1 MPVNLG
7 TPLSWKSA
15 AGDDKAML
23 ENLQPNILKAHTREF
38 LSMFFVRFADQAKGR
53 AFLRALSAAPAKFL
67 KSALDH
73 LNEVAVFKASG
84 TPGTPYFG
92 VGLTK
97 LGYDLIG
104 VPAAK
109 QPGDAAFRA
118 GMATHAGGL
127 GDPAANSW
135 ATGLSGAHAVILVGD
150 QLAPPQAA
158 AVLKLKAL
166 LTAHPGVTVLVRQN
180 GHGQHNDNEE
190 GIEHFGYV
198 DGRSQPIFLV
208 EDLAAEKL
216 GKDGITTWDAAFPIG
231 RAIVADPAAPTP
243 ARHFGSYFVF
253 RKLEQNVKLF
263 KKEEEKL
270 ATRLGLTGDDAERA
284 GAMIVGR
291 FEDGTPLAVQFA
303 EGSCHPVPNDFDYSS
318 DPEGGKCPFFG
329 HIRKMNPRGSGGFE
343 PPATERLHIMA
354 RRGQTYG
361 VRTDGLNDGK
371 IANKPTKDVGLLFMA
386 FNADIGEQFEF
397 VQKNWANF
405 GGFPKVPAGVGA
417 PGPDPIIGN
426 GARPDVE
433 CPVQWGSAI
442 GVPPRKSA
450 RAPKAAVTMK
460 GGDYFFMPSIAFLRS
475 L

>member
-1 MPVNLG
+1 MPVNLNA
-7 TPLSWKSA
+7 PLSWKSA

-53 AFLRALSAAPAKFL
+53 AFLRALSVPSAKFL

-73 LNEVAVFKASG
+73 LGEVAAFKASG

-97 LGYDLIG
+97 PGYDLIG
-104 VPAAK
+104 VPVAK

-118 GMATHAGGL
+118 GMPSHAGAL
-127 GDPAANSW
+127 GDPAAGSW
-135 ATGLSGAHAVILVGD
+135 EAGLSGAHAVVLVGD

-158 AVLKLKAL
+158 AVLKLKTL
-166 LTAHPGVTVLVRQN
+166 LAAHPGVTVLVRQN

-231 RAIVADPAAPTP
+231 RAIVADPASPTP
-243 ARHFGSYFVF
+243 AKHFGSYFVF

-263 KKEEEKL
+263 KTEEQKL
-270 ATRLGLTGDDAERA
+270 AARLSLTGDAAERA
-284 GAMIVGR
+284 GAIIVGR
-291 FEDGTPLAVQFA
+291 FEDGTPLAVQYA

-318 DPEGGKCPFFG
+318 DPEGGKCPHLG

-361 VRTDGLNDGK
+361 VCTDGLNDGK
-371 IANKPTKDVGLLFMA
+371 IVNKPTKDVGLLFMA

-405 GGFPKVPAGVGA
+405 GGFPKVPAGVGT
-417 PGPDPIIGN
+417 PGPDLIIGN
-426 GARPDVE
+426 GARPDIE

-442 GVPPRKSA
+442 GVPPRKTT

>member
-7 TPLSWKSA
+7 TSLSWKTA
-15 AGDDKAML
+15 AGDDKTML

-53 AFLRALSAAPAKFL
+53 TFISALSAASAKFL

-73 LNEVAVFKASG
+73 INEVAAFKAAG

-97 LGYDLIG
+97 PGYDLLG
-104 VPAAK
+104 VPTAK
-109 QPGDAAFRA
+109 QPVDAAFRT
-118 GMATHAGGL
+118 GMAAHAAQL
-127 GDPAANSW
+127 GDPAATAW
-135 ATGLSGAHAVILVGD
+135 EAGFSGAHAVILVGD
-150 QLAPPQAA
+150 QQKPTQKA
-158 AVLKLKAL
+158 AVTKLLNL
-166 LTAHPGVTVLVRQN
+166 LNAHVGVQVLVRQN
-180 GHGQHNDNEE
+180 GLGQHNDNEE

-216 GKDGITTWDAAFPIG
+216 GKDGITTWDAEFPIG

-243 ARHFGSYFVF
+243 AKHFGSYFVF
-253 RKLEQNVKLF
+253 RKLEQNVRLF

-270 ATRLGLTGDDAERA
+270 AGRLGLKGPDVERA

-303 EGSCHPVPNDFDYSS
+303 EGSCNPVPNDFDYTS
-318 DPEGGKCPFFG
+318 DPEGGKCPFLG

-343 PPATERLHIMA
+343 PPAAERLHIMA

-361 VRTDGLNDGK
+361 ERTDGLNDGK
-371 IANKPTKDVGLLFMA
+371 IDNKPTKGVGLLFMT

-397 VQKNWANF
+397 VQQNWGNF
-405 GGFPKVPAGVGA
+405 GGFPQVPGGVGA
-417 PGPDPIIGN
+417 PGPDLVIGN
-426 GARPDVE
+426 GTRPDIE

-442 GVPPRKSA
+442 GVPPRRTT

-460 GGDYFFMPSIAFLRS
+460 GGDYFFMPSLAFLRA